1 MLHAILHIFNSHK
14 VGIDQRTESWARI
27 WKTWLRAL
35 VPVLACRRSWD
46 PSHHCHAMFPHPWQ
60 QCFAKHRRFEPCSNE
75 KNKKGV
81 VGGEEPLQLS
91 FFLPTTRKQTL
102 NTPSPSLRWWLYL
115 CTASLKHWVLFYFP
129 WLWYVPAFKGNVCV
143 FSSDVCYTLFRS
155 DHLEQGV
162 CGENNKHFLTVSW
175 NWKKQY
181 EKRQLSY
188 WFWSDG
194 ICLWVHSL
202 RKATGSKIM
211 VP

>member
-1 MLHAILHIFNSHK
+1 MHLLVNKNPFNCSEQCKNAYSFSPEMLHAILHIFNSHK

-115 CTASLKHWVLFYFP
+115 CIASLKHWVFFIFLYFGM
-129 WLWYVPAFKGNVCV
+129 F
-143 FSSDVCYTLFRS
+143 
-155 DHLEQGV
+155 
-162 CGENNKHFLTVSW
+162 
-175 NWKKQY
+175 
-181 EKRQLSY
+181 QLSKGM
-188 WFWSDG
+188 F
-194 ICLWVHSL
+194 VF
-202 RKATGSKIM
+202 
-211 VP
+211 